1 MEASI
6 TVKIKGVTK
15 SQLQDRAKRDEG
27 NFISSGNVIESL
39 LVLPQYQMHM
49 KKVSFMISFR
59 NNDLHLNGFLNTYIY
74 SN

>member
-27 NFISSGNVIESL
+27 NFIFSGIVIQPL
-39 LVLPQYQMHM
+39 LVLPQYLMHM
-49 KKVSFMISFR
+49 KKVSFMITFR
-59 NNDLHLNGFLNTYIY
+59 INELKRISKHLHLF
-74 SN
+74 

>member
-39 LVLPQYQMHM
+39 LVLLQFLMHM
-49 KKVSFMISFR
+49 KKVSLMII
-59 NNDLHLNGFLNTYIY
+59 LEITYCI
-74 SN
+74 

>member
-39 LVLPQYQMHM
+39 LVLLQYQMHM
-49 KKVSFMISFR
+49 KKVSLITFFKNNELHFEQSFG
-59 NNDLHLNGFLNTYIY
+59 H
-74 SN
+74 

>member
-39 LVLPQYQMHM
+39 LVLLQYQMHM
-49 KKVSFMISFR
+49 KKIFVDDFFR
-59 NNDLHLNGFLNTYIY
+59 NNELHFEL
-74 SN
+74 

>member
-39 LVLPQYQMHM
+39 LVLLQFLMHM
-49 KKVSFMISFR
+49 KKVSLMIF
-59 NNDLHLNGFLNTYIY
+59 
-74 SN
+74 

>member
-27 NFISSGNVIESL
+27 NLIFEKNLKEYIIVFFSKRDI
-39 LVLPQYQMHM
+39 QR
-49 KKVSFMISFR
+49 KKVIFMIELTNS
-59 NNDLHLNGFLNTYIY
+59 Y
-74 SN
+74 

>member
-39 LVLPQYQMHM
+39 LVLLQFLMHM
-49 KKVSFMISFR
+49 KKVSLMIILEIM
-59 NNDLHLNGFLNTYIY
+59 NYI
-74 SN
+74 SSSLI

>member
-27 NFISSGNVIESL
+27 NFIFSGNVIESL
-39 LVLPQYQMHM
+39 LVLLQYQMHM
-49 KKVSFMISFR
+49 KKVSLITFLKIRNYIS
-59 NNDLHLNGFLNTYIY
+59 NNHLAIDL
-74 SN
+74 S

>member
-27 NFISSGNVIESL
+27 NFILTGYKIDSV
-39 LVLPQYQMHM
+39 LVLSKCQWPH
-49 KKVSFMISFR
+49 
-59 NNDLHLNGFLNTYIY
+59 D
-74 SN
+74 